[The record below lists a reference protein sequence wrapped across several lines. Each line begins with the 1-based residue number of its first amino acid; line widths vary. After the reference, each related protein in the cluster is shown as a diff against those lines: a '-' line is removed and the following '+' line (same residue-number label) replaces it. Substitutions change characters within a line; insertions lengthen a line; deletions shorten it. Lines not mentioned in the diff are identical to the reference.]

1 MRETDTAELLKKVS
15 VRRFFTYCGS
25 DAHPQTQLSPEE
37 AERVAEG
44 GSYSGM
50 AAVLAE
56 ALKERR
62 KHFAEKR
69 TLQVLLFV

>member
-1 MRETDTAELLKKVS
+1 MTPDKTV
-15 VRRFFTYCGS
+15 
-25 DAHPQTQLSPEE
+25 D
-37 AERVAEG
+37 EG

-62 KHFAEKR
+62 KYFAEKR
-69 TLQVLLFV
+69 KNGITTV